1 MKGNINIERFC
12 KKNYKLLAFTEAQ
25 VEILILENEQK
36 KKHNFNSS
44 FISNC
49 THKWTKSTYSGI
61 KKKKKDY
68 LFRLIPNFKIKR
80 EKKEKKKEGLDC
92 ACMIHL
98 QILN

>member
-61 KKKKKDY
+61 KKKKEITFQTDT
-68 LFRLIPNFKIKR
+68 
-80 EKKEKKKEGLDC
+80 
-92 ACMIHL
+92 
-98 QILN
+98 